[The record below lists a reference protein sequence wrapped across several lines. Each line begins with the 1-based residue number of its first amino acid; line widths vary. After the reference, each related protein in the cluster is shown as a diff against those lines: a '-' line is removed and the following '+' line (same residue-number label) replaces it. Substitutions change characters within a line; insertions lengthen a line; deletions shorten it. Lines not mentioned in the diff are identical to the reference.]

1 MRIVIAN
8 IYRRD
13 SDVQYGAQHHCTLDD
28 RDVDEYNKNP
38 KFEPFAHLGQQ
49 IQKLIIYSDTDT
61 VLHIDRAR
69 LWSATSWTP
78 GGPCVFGYEVAVRP
92 GMNVI
97 LFVPHTG
104 L

>member
-1 MRIVIAN
+1 M
-8 IYRRD
+8 
-13 SDVQYGAQHHCTLDD
+13 YGAQHEFILDD
-28 RDVDEYNKNP
+28 RDVDEYNRNP

-49 IQKLIIYSDTDT
+49 IQKLIIYSDADT
-61 VLHIDRAR
+61 VLHIDRAK

-78 GGPCVFGYEVAVRP
+78 GGTEGVRVRS
-92 GMNVI
+92 GGETGDERY